1 MRGGPREVEGI
12 TGGVV
17 SEFSYEDLGEE
28 DEEGEYDWTITE
40 TESDNLIQLLQSAS
54 TGISGLIKI
63 EF

>member
-1 MRGGPREVEGI
+1 M
-12 TGGVV
+12 
-17 SEFSYEDLGEE
+17 SELSYEDLGEE